1 MFVIVVTFRI
11 KPEYRES
18 FEQAILKN
26 AAESLASEPG
36 CHLFDVC
43 SDTANDDIFLYEV
56 YQDAA
61 AFDAHLASAHFK
73 AFDALSAPWV
83 AEKRIQRMTRL
94 NTDVMPVS
102 AS

>member
-11 KPEYRES
+11 KPEHRAQ
-18 FEQAILKN
+18 FEQAILAN

-43 SDTANDDIFLYEV
+43 NDAVKDEIFLYEV
-56 YQDAA
+56 YQDPA
-61 AFDAHLASAHFK
+61 AFDLHLASPHFK

-83 AEKRIQRMTRL
+83 VEKRVQRMTRL
-94 NTDVMPVS
+94 NNDALPH
-102 AS
+102 